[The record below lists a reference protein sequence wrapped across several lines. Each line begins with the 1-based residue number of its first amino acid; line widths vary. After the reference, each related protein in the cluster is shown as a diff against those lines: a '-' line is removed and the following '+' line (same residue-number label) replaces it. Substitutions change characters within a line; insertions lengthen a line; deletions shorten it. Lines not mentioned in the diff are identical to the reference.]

1 MLQQQQD
8 PLLSRAETIQR
19 LESQLNELKRQQQ
32 VRVQVDMPYQQP
44 QPQQPQ
50 QKSVWDEISEELNS
64 MPDTQKQV
72 LFQDPEYQEAD
83 RAVAAIAAKY
93 QLSLLMPYVANDEEG
108 KKALERQL
116 ILIKAKKDGI
126 AKREYEELAEFRR
139 WKEQQARLS
148 KE

>member
-1 MLQQQQD
+1 M
-8 PLLSRAETIQR
+8 SRSETIQR

-32 VRVQVDMPYQQP
+32 VRVQVDMPYQQ

-83 RAVAAIAAKY
+83 QAVAAIAAKY

>member
-1 MLQQQQD
+1 
-8 PLLSRAETIQR
+8 
-19 LESQLNELKRQQQ
+19 
-32 VRVQVDMPYQQP
+32 
-44 QPQQPQ
+44 
-50 QKSVWDEISEELNS
+50 

-83 RAVAAIAAKY
+83 QAVAAIAAKY